1 MNGRTDG
8 RVEGQMDGGTDWQ
21 MNGWRDGMKYRCTD
35 KQMDR
40 RMDGW
45 LVCESVGHEGACSER
60 RTLILALCT
69 HWYRVKWTSYMCQ
82 PSQYYAV
89 FLLFVTS
96 RLPQWT
102 QYQLCCH
109 CWYKSRCVQ
118 RNAISSA
125 NAVSSLCSLFKLC
138 AWPGGSIGRA
148 GSLCSVGN
156 FFCREQEKGSWPG
169 SLQEGRG
176 KYKHPPPLLLLP
188 HSETDARNQYFTWI
202 PFRVMGCPCQLFRAV
217 AYGSFVKQNNSL
229 CSEICWCTAKSG
241 HRWWETYLG
250 LMYFPTVLP

>member
-1 MNGRTDG
+1 
-8 RVEGQMDGGTDWQ
+8 
-21 MNGWRDGMKYRCTD
+21 
-35 KQMDR
+35 
-40 RMDGW
+40 
-45 LVCESVGHEGACSER
+45 
-60 RTLILALCT
+60 
-69 HWYRVKWTSYMCQ
+69 MCQ

-89 FLLFVTS
+89 FFLFITS
-96 RLPQWT
+96 RLPKWA

-125 NAVSSLCSLFKLC
+125 NAVSSLHSLFKLC

-156 FFCREQEKGSWPG
+156 CFCREQEKGSWPG

-188 HSETDARNQYFTWI
+188 RSETDARNQYFTWI
-202 PFRVMGCPCQLFRAV
+202 PFRVMGCPCQLFRAI
-217 AYGSFVKQNNSL
+217 AYSSFVKQNNSL
-229 CSEICWCTAKSG
+229 CSEISWCAAKSG
-241 HRWWETYLG
+241 HRWWETCLG